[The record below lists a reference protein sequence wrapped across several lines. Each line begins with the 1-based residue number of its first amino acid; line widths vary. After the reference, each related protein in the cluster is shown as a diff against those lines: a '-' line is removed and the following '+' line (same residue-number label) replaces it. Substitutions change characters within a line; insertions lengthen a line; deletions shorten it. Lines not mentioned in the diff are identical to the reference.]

1 MNRLLLITFDSDRLY
16 RGKMPD
22 ADVDQIMAAGDRI
35 EAELRG
41 LGLEVSNCK
50 IDFGETAEATLTQ
63 TLEDGTFDCVMIGAG
78 IRVNPEHTVLFEM
91 LVNVVHRDAPNAKF
105 AFGATRDDTPAAVK
119 RVMGLA

>member
-1 MNRLLLITFDSDRLY
+1 MNRLLLIIFDAERLY

-22 ADVDQIMAAGDRI
+22 ADVDQITAAGDRI
-35 EAELRG
+35 EGELRG

-63 TLEDGTFDCVMIGAG
+63 TLRDGTVDCVMIGAG
-78 IRVNPEHTVLFEM
+78 IRVNPEHTALFEM
-91 LVNVVHRDAPNAKF
+91 LVNVVHRDAPDAKF

-119 RVMGLA
+119 RVMGLS